1 MDTIPVVVAAAQQ
14 PPNLSAEDFPNECH
28 QDFSEEAD
36 EVAKHRSMNASHE
49 ASCEGTTK
57 AGMTYESSS
66 EELENFGAEKNATN
80 LKKRSKKARLKSEAL
95 FETIEQSN
103 LDFNTVAARKL
114 RQ

>member
-1 MDTIPVVVAAAQQ
+1 MDTTPIVVVAAQQ
-14 PPNLSAEDFPNECH
+14 LPDLSAEDFHNEFH

-66 EELENFGAEKNATN
+66 EELENLGAK
-80 LKKRSKKARLKSEAL
+80 KKRDKCKEAEQKGGIEIRNTSL
-95 FETIEQSN
+95 ET
-103 LDFNTVAARKL
+103 
-114 RQ
+114 

>member
-1 MDTIPVVVAAAQQ
+1 
-14 PPNLSAEDFPNECH
+14 LSAEDFPNECH

-36 EVAKHRSMNASHE
+36 KVAKHRSMNASHE

-80 LKKRSKKARLKSEAL
+80 LKKRSKKARLKSQAL

>member
-1 MDTIPVVVAAAQQ
+1 M
-14 PPNLSAEDFPNECH
+14 SAEDFPNEG
-28 QDFSEEAD
+28 QSDSSEEED
-36 EVAKHRSMNASHE
+36 EVAKPWSMNASHE

-80 LKKRSKKARLKSEAL
+80 LKKRSKKAGLKSEAL